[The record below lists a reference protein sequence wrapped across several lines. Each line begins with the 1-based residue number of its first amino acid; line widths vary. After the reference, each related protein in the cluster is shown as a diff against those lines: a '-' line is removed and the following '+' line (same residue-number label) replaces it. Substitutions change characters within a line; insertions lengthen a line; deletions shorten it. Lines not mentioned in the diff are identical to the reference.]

1 MKTLASVPVAVI
13 TGASSGIGEALA
25 RRYAAAGWHLVL
37 AARRREPL
45 ERLSSELAQ
54 QYSIR
59 TLPVVTDVAREGDCR
74 HLIRQASGE
83 FGQIDLL
90 INNAGISMRA
100 PFAQVDVQVLGR
112 LMQVNFWGA
121 VYCTHE
127 ALPWLIRSRG
137 SIVGV
142 SSIAGFRGLPYR
154 TGYSASK
161 FALQGFLESLR
172 TELLPTGVH
181 VLIACP
187 GFTQSNIRQV
197 ALSADGSPQGESPRD
212 ESRMMTAEAVAQRIY
227 RAQQQGKRYL
237 VLTAE
242 GILTRWLNWL
252 APAWMDRQVW
262 RNFEREQQQVF
273 VQEVSG

>member
-1 MKTLASVPVAVI
+1 MKPPSTATVALL

-25 RRYAAAGWHLVL
+25 HQYAAAGWHLAL
-37 AARRREPL
+37 AARSREPL
-45 ERLSSELAQ
+45 ERVAAELSKR
-54 QYSIR
+54 YGIR
-59 TLPVVTDVAREGDCR
+59 TLAVVTDVAREADCR
-74 HLIRQASGE
+74 HFVHQAADH

-100 PFAQVDVQVLGR
+100 PFSEVQLEVLER

-121 VYCTHE
+121 VYCTQA

-172 TELLPTGVH
+172 TELLPVGVH

-187 GFTQSNIRQV
+187 GFTQSNIRQM

-212 ESRMMTAEAVAQRIY
+212 ESRMMTAEAVARHIY
-227 RAQQQGKRYL
+227 RAQQRRKRLL
-237 VLTAE
+237 VLTTE

-252 APAWMDRQVW
+252 APAWMDRMVW
-262 RNFEREQQQVF
+262 RSFEREQQRDR
-273 VQEVSG
+273 